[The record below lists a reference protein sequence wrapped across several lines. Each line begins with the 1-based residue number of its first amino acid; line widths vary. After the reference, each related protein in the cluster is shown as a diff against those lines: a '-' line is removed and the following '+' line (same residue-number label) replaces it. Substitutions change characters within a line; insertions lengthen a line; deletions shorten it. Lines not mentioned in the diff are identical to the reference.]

1 MPVSMKDAITI
12 MISFGMLL
20 VAILNLVVVIVVAI
34 NRNTKK

>member
-1 MPVSMKDAITI
+1 MKDAITI

>member
-1 MPVSMKDAITI
+1 MSMKDAITI